1 MRARHLTWKAF
12 VAAILT
18 LIAFQG
24 RISQSADPEP
34 EGFRVSEPIVCKSVE
49 GLRNYV
55 RRDPPELT
63 TFDKLVVYV
72 EPSGFETRM
81 VEGKRKAHFVQNGK
95 VRPAGS
101 KKFFFERSELTKF
114 EPEVFGPGATFYLAA
129 SVGFKNVPPGEY
141 VLELETVDLAAEP
154 DRKVTQIVPFRI
166 VKGQEEA
173 AGEDRPKSERQP
185 AKPGRK
191 SRN

>member
-1 MRARHLTWKAF
+1 MFVRRLTWVAF
-12 VAAILT
+12 VGWLLSLAAFPLQFEV
-18 LIAFQG
+18 AAAGQP
-24 RISQSADPEP
+24 DD
-34 EGFRVSEPIVCKSVE
+34 FRVSDPIVCKSVE

-63 TFDKLVVYV
+63 TYDKLVVYV

-81 VEGKRKAHFVQNGK
+81 VEGKRKAHFVQNAK

-101 KKFFFERSELTKF
+101 KKYFYERTELTKF

-129 SVGFKNVPPGEY
+129 SVGFKNVQPGEY
-141 VLELETVDLAAEP
+141 VLELETIDLAAEP

-166 VKGQEEA
+166 VKGTEEA
-173 AGEDRPKSERQP
+173 PGEDRPKSERP
-185 AKPGRK
+185 TTKPGRK